1 MDGILVD
8 LGVSSHQI
16 DDGARGFSFSADGP
30 LDMRMDGFGHG
41 SEIAGLNDSAHPENR
56 YPETSEMSQRGSR
69 APSKDHPLSA
79 ADVVNYVDERE
90 IREVIFRFGEEKRV
104 SHCRR
109 RCAYG
114 QYVIHYPLKSI
125 SG

>member
-30 LDMRMDGFGHG
+30 LDMRMDGFDH
-41 SEIAGLNDSAHPENR
+41 SFEIAGLKNSADSEKR
-56 YPETSEMSQRGSR
+56 YPEMSEISQRESR
-69 APSKDHPLSA
+69 ISSKDGPLSA
-79 ADVVNYVDERE
+79 ADVVNCVDERE

-104 SHCRR
+104 SHCR
-109 RCAYG
+109 
-114 QYVIHYPLKSI
+114 
-125 SG
+125 